1 MSIITIFGVVCWFV
15 SAIFACLNAHAQAE
29 DKHYVEAAF
38 WLCSGCVF
46 LIFGILG
53 LVLYK

>member
-1 MSIITIFGVVCWFV
+1 MNIITIFGVICWFV